1 MSKFMVAALAAVLTI
16 GAFAMPTEAATNKY
30 RSDGWHI
37 FTMNQRTASTVLKDR
52 SPDRAKV
59 VIALQ
64 KKAGAEK
71 CRARVTIDRAGR
83 RYTGVF
89 EKYSRTRTRAGYYLL
104 KPGRDKTIGVNI
116 STNGRCI
123 VMVAIK

>member
-1 MSKFMVAALAAVLTI
+1 MDAVRVAPMGVPPGTVVVERYSVGGCFVPARPSPVAASQTARGISQLSKFMVAALAAVLTI

-64 KKAGAEK
+64 K
-71 CRARVTIDRAGR
+71 
-83 RYTGVF
+83 
-89 EKYSRTRTRAGYYLL
+89 
-104 KPGRDKTIGVNI
+104 
-116 STNGRCI
+116 
-123 VMVAIK
+123 